1 LLPLVTYF
9 VPFWDPHGDEQFVIP
24 RFEKVIHTFFRNV
37 DPSYQK
43 EFFVICQ
50 GNAANSIEHVRA
62 LEKQYGFQTVILNQ
76 NRGLAGGMN
85 LGFQLSRGKYMAVL
99 SQDVLLTKGCDTTIL
114 NDMETNPNLYQVA
127 PIADKSD
134 YPHQRVLMSGEYT
147 DTVNIDR
154 IMAAKGGRAMGGTCI
169 EVSLNYF
176 PRTILKDVGYLDE
189 RWKGDY
195 ENADYGIRIAMAGKE
210 TIVHYGAFVW
220 HMIHTTSDYIGRL
233 TAYIGYIEGEK
244 VSKGACEDLMWNKW
258 SPTIRDESRWYQPGR
273 MPDATRAVLRACYPQ
288 NIYLPYVQDRG
299 Y

>member
-1 LLPLVTYF
+1 M
-9 VPFWDPHGDEQFVIP
+9 PFWDPHGDEQFIIP
-24 RFEKVIHTFFRNV
+24 RFEKVIHTFYRNV
-37 DPSYQK
+37 DTSYQK

-50 GNAANSIEHVRA
+50 GNAPNSIEKARS

-76 NRGLAGGMN
+76 NRGLAGGVN
-85 LGFQLSRGKYMAVL
+85 VGFQLSRGKYMAVL

-114 NDMETNPNLYQVA
+114 AEMEANPQLYQVA

-134 YPHQRVLMSGEYT
+134 YPHQRVQMTGEYT
-147 DTVNIDR
+147 DTVDVER
-154 IMAAKGGRAMGGTCI
+154 IQAIKGKRLQGGTCI

-210 TIVHYGAFVW
+210 TAIHNGAFVW

-233 TAYIGYIEGEK
+233 EAYVGYIDGSS
-244 VSKGACEDLMWNKW
+244 VSHGACEDLMWKKW
-258 SPTIRDESRWYQPGR
+258 SPTIRDESKWYQPGSMPSTTR
-273 MPDATRAVLRACYPQ
+273 MILRSKYQQ
-288 NIYLPYVQDRG
+288 NVYLPYVQDRG